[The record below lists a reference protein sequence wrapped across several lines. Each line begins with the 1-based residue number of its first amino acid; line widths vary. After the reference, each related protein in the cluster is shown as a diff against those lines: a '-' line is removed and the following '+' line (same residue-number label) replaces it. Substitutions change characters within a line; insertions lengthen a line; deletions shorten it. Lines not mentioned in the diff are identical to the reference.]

1 MSALRHLIPAVVAA
15 SALIG
20 GAALA
25 LQGRTFEMRP
35 GQAVAQ
41 QYYQSIELPPSRPV
55 SDCQARCEADRRCD
69 AYTWRMSMG
78 NTTGLCY
85 LYSGSVTPVAAPTV
99 TLGLRSDW
107 MTPAQREASRL
118 RAQRSTEE
126 VVDLYAPRIRPR
138 ALSAEE
144 RSQVRSLLN
153 GALTDPYLTWE
164 RLEPLMA
171 LAESGDKEAM
181 HTVLRAFKGPDRNTV
196 HRSVWFAPLESFD
209 GLASSRL
216 AARWAGEYWRRHGA
230 DPIAAAQ
237 LSSCTGESVQ
247 SCGVFV
253 RLRNARERTAFLD
266 YGRELTRRAPR
277 LDLVFELAYPGVEGL
292 RARFDDLTAR
302 RRARPN
308 MSIGHGADEWL
319 AAYATVHP
327 EVAATQQ
334 TTLDTVAAE
343 AERVRLAR
351 LAWAADARARA
362 ERMWNDLWGRSDL
375 TDQQRG
381 TLEILAVQL
390 GDDYVVRLAG
400 VQPIQGESAVSTLCS
415 LDHPTCQSNR
425 QNQARREA
433 ALQAEIQQS
442 AADAAA
448 RQGAVAAAMGSGV
461 GLVEVR
467 RYDRAGNYI
476 GATTMTRSQADTI
489 GARPH

>member
-1 MSALRHLIPAVVAA
+1 M
-15 SALIG
+15 G
-20 GAALA
+20 
-25 LQGRTFEMRP
+25 LQGRTFEMRA

-41 QYYQSIELPPSRPV
+41 QYYQAIHLPPSRPV

-85 LYSGSVTPVAAPTV
+85 LYSGSVTPIAAPTV

-107 MTPAQREASRL
+107 MTPAQREASLL
-118 RAQRSTEE
+118 RAQRSSEE
-126 VVDLYAPRIRPR
+126 VVDLHAPRIRPR

-144 RSQVRSLLN
+144 RSEVRSLLN
-153 GALTDPYLTWE
+153 GALTDPYLTWD

-181 HTVLRAFKGPDRNTV
+181 HAVLRAFKGPDPNSIARPA
-196 HRSVWFAPLESFD
+196 WFAPLESFD
-209 GLASSRL
+209 GMASSLL
-216 AARWAGEYWRRHGA
+216 AGRWAGEYWRRHGA

-237 LSSCTGESVQ
+237 LASCTGERLQ
-247 SCGVFV
+247 RCGVLV
-253 RLRNARERTAFLD
+253 RIRNPRERTAFLD
-266 YGRELTRRAPR
+266 YGRENTRRAPR
-277 LDLVFELAYPGVEGL
+277 LDLVFEPAYPGVDGL

-302 RRARPN
+302 RRAGPN
-308 MSIGHGADEWL
+308 MYVGHGVDDWL
-319 AAYATVHP
+319 AAYAAVHP

-334 TTLDTVAAE
+334 ATLDTVAAE

-351 LAWAADARARA
+351 LAFAADARARA

-375 TDQQRG
+375 SDQERS
-381 TLEILAVQL
+381 TLEIVAGQL

-400 VQPIQGESAVSTLCS
+400 VQPVQGESAVSTLCR

-442 AADAAA
+442 AIDAAA
-448 RQGAVAAAMGSGV
+448 RQRAVTAAMGSGV
-461 GLVEVR
+461 GMVEVR
-467 RYDRAGNYI
+467 RYDRAGNYV
-476 GATTMTRSQADTI
+476 GTTTMTRSQADTI